1 MSRLDELKAARDLMW
16 ESIQVA
22 DPEKRAPLM
31 NQWRALEATIAELSG
46 AGASEG
52 TGLSEFER
60 RLAERGGSAKGARSA
75 SRR

>member
-16 ESIQVA
+16 ESIRVA

-31 NQWRALEATIAELSG
+31 NQWRALEATIAELGSG
-46 AGASEG
+46 SSAEG

-60 RLAERGGSAKGARSA
+60 RLAERGGSAKGSRSA
-75 SRR
+75 SGR